1 MPHSGENFESVLLVS
16 ENFNEES
23 ARKAGGLSLVPKNI
37 SILIRV
43 TESFVFSLEY
53 CTCSTDRSHHC
64 GNTKEGMIEVWID
77 KNRLTHIS
85 HCLADQNRNL
95 C

>member
-16 ENFNEES
+16 EDFNEES

-43 TESFVFSLEY
+43 AESFVFHL
-53 CTCSTDRSHHC
+53 
-64 GNTKEGMIEVWID
+64 NTAPAAPFAPTTVEIRREGWLKFGLTEID
-77 KNRLTHIS
+77 
-85 HCLADQNRNL
+85 
-95 C
+95 

>member
-16 ENFNEES
+16 EDFNEES

-53 CTCSTDRSHHC
+53 CTCSTDRSHRC
-64 GNTKEGMIEVWID
+64 GNTKEGMVEARID
-77 KNRLTHIS
+77 GKLTDPHFT
-85 HCLADQNRNL
+85 LPG
-95 C
+95 